1 MTRQRINLRTPLL
14 AYLVRA
20 LMIVLALGLF
30 WYGLMV
36 LLLAVK
42 VSPHTVN
49 SISAYRTLYDD
60 ATGLM
65 PADFTTLVRLIAGFA
80 GLIAFLLFIY
90 LALQELPR
98 PYLARGDVP
107 LGEQEPG
114 KTIVR
119 PRAIERVAELAAR
132 DNPDVSSVAGRLG
145 DQELNLNIGVRRA
158 STAAQTLNDVRAR
171 VSADLER
178 HQLPSLPV
186 NVTLTGYD
194 RKTRRELS

>member
-1 MTRQRINLRTPLL
+1 MIRQRINVRTPLL
-14 AYLVRA
+14 AYVVRT
-20 LMIVLALGLF
+20 LTIVLALGLF

-36 LLLAVK
+36 VLLAVK

-49 SISAYRTLYDD
+49 SISAYRTLYND
-60 ATGLM
+60 AAGIRRS
-65 PADFTTLVRLIAGFA
+65 DFTTVVRLIAGFA
-80 GLIAFLLFIY
+80 GLIAFLAFIY

-98 PYLARGDVP
+98 PYLARGEVEV
-107 LGEQEPG
+107 GEPEG
-114 KTIVR
+114 GSTTVK

-132 DNPDVSSVAGRLG
+132 GNPDVTSAAGRLG
-145 DQELNLNIGVRRA
+145 DQHLNLDIGVRRA
-158 STAAQTLNDVRAR
+158 TTAAAVLTDVRAR

-178 HQLPSLPV
+178 HELPSLPV